1 MKKECLASDVV
12 FSTNPSIRRNPFDC
26 MAGGSRRKS
35 LKRTHTR
42 RSLDRKSS
50 SCKNKYTKKT
60 QKIEKIINKICK
72 SNKKC
77 TPKYRELLRKIV
89 CKFV

>member
-1 MKKECLASDVV
+1 MKKECLASDIV
-12 FSTNPSIRRNPFDC
+12 FSNNPSMYRNPFDC
-26 MAGGSRRKS
+26 MAGGARRKS
-35 LKRTHTR
+35 TR
-42 RSLDRKSS
+42 RSPPKRSLYRNSSRCKKKS
-50 SCKNKYTKKT
+50 TKKT
-60 QKIEKIINKICK
+60 QKLDRIINKICK